1 MTLKE
6 KFDVIS
12 CKDCDMPYCDRKCTI
27 LSDRELNVLELVAD
41 EFAIGFAEWID
52 TKYYQGEQENE
63 YHKSIKE
70 YREGKFFN
78 IKELLEIYK
87 KEKGL

>member
-12 CKDCDMPYCDRKCTI
+12 CKDCDMPYCDIRCTM
-27 LSDRELNVLELVAD
+27 LSDGELNVLEQIAN
-41 EFAIGFAEWID
+41 EFAIGFAEWIRVCKLKQRSYD
-52 TKYYQGEQENE
+52 FDDVK
-63 YHKSIKE
+63 K
-70 YREGKFFN
+70 
-78 IKELLEIYK
+78 LLEIYK